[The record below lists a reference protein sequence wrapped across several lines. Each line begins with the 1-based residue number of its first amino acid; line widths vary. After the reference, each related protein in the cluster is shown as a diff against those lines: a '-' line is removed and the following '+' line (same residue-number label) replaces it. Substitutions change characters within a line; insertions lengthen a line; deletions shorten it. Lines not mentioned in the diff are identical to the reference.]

1 METFNIFSQI
11 ESELTDF
18 FRTKIKI
25 ASAVIEGQVMGG
37 FKFNQ
42 WQTLQNIEFI
52 DNSQFINGVK
62 DREGNT
68 KFYLNT
74 ASFRKEVA
82 SKNID
87 IDVKNF
93 LFVPEEGQPEY
104 GAIIARKKFKKW
116 AKDHGLS
123 DLLNDSVDRFPKY
136 GTIVAKRVGKNI
148 TITPLGKLRNQQD
161 AKSLATA
168 TYVIEEHT
176 DMSRQDFEEYPD
188 WDLDELDLPEFDSTA
203 TAYERY
209 GYVPAKWFKKNGG
222 TTSKNDNESVYCI
235 CVATLTKSKKGAKAA
250 GAILFLEEC
259 ECPYIER
266 HYARQ
271 DGRWLGIGEIE
282 KQIDNQAA
290 RNMIFN
296 LRKKSLGWAAKN
308 LFGSSDDTEVNNLSR
323 QVKDGDVLKLTSKD
337 SMWRIDTV
345 TKAVGD
351 YNSMSKEVEENS
363 NQRSFTFEVAT
374 GEALPSGTPFRLGAM
389 LSNSVNTYYDKKRE
403 VLGLFWKDIVFT
415 LMIPNWIRDTEEE
428 WIEGVF
434 DTEEGFDELRAAKE
448 ECLVTEAIVN
458 AVIDGKPVDIPTI
471 RNVVKA
477 GLARVSRDYY
487 KMTKKEL
494 RLLKYRIDLDI
505 TGESIDIPKKIETL
519 TTLYQAQIQVGDT
532 EGAKITMNKILP
544 LTGEKTV
551 KSLTTPPPTNVN
563 IPNKGAV
570 KSPMQMTAEKTTEE
584 ITV

>member
-1 METFNIFSQI
+1 MDTFDIFSQVT
-11 ESELTDF
+11 EELGDF
-18 FRTKIKI
+18 FRTRIRI
-25 ASAVIEGQVMGG
+25 ASAVVEGQTTGG
-37 FKFNQ
+37 FRYNQ
-42 WQTLQNIEFI
+42 YQTIQNIEFV
-52 DNSQFINGVK
+52 DNSQFINGAK

-87 IDVKNF
+87 LDVKNF
-93 LFVPEEGQPEY
+93 LFVPEEGQSEY

-116 AKDHGLS
+116 AKEHGLS

-136 GTIVAKRVGKNI
+136 GTIVAKRIGKTI
-148 TITPLGKLRNQQD
+148 EITPLGKLRNQQD

-176 DMSRQDFEEYPD
+176 DMTRQDFEAYPD
-188 WDLDELDLPEFDSTA
+188 WDLSELELKDFDSTA

-209 GYVPAKWFKKNGG
+209 GYVPVKWFKSKGG
-222 TTSKNDNESVYCI
+222 LTSKGDDESVYCM
-235 CVATLTKSKKGAKAA
+235 VVLTLDKAKKGAKAQ
-250 GAILFLEEC
+250 GAVLFVEEC

-296 LRKKSLGWAAKN
+296 LRKKSLGWASKN
-308 LFGSSDDTEVNNLSR
+308 VYGTSDDMEVNNLSR
-323 QVKDGDVLKLTSKD
+323 QVKDGDVLKMSNKD
-337 SMWRIDTV
+337 SLWRIDTV
-345 TKAVGD
+345 TRATND
-351 YNSMSKEVEENS
+351 YQTMTTEVENNA

-403 VLGLFWKDIVFT
+403 VLGLFWKDIVFE
-415 LMIPNWIRDTEEE
+415 LMIPNWIKDTEEE

-458 AVIDGKPVDIPTI
+458 AVIQGKPVDIPAI
-471 RNVVKA
+471 RTMVKA
-477 GLARVSRDYY
+477 GLGRVRRDYY

-494 RLLKYRIDLDI
+494 KNLKYRVDLDI

-544 LTGEKTV
+544 LTGERSITTV
-551 KSLTTPPPTNVN
+551 STPAPTIS
-563 IPNKGAV
+563 IPNKGAAV
-570 KSPMQMTAEKTTEE
+570 KSPMQMMSEKTTEE
-584 ITV
+584 ITA